1 MGTPKV
7 ITQAQQY
14 TCKLPRRGSPPLTF
28 HSFIMKAFA
37 VVLVLCLAGLAAAL
51 QPTTYCINLEQ
62 HADRR
67 HHMEEVFS
75 AANLANVNWEGVDGS
90 SLSEEELNKYFLTE
104 GTRAKLLPAELG
116 AALSHISIWRKV
128 AASSAPLSLV
138 FEDDVV
144 IPATFLH
151 NLESTVSELPEN
163 WDIMYLSYL
172 KAWEFKRPEKYSDH
186 LVQPN
191 WPLGFYAYA
200 ITPAGAQRL
209 PTLLKLALKF
219 LKTVL
224 TVVLMP
230 LLPAGSMTARPPPSL
245 PPLNCATT
253 ALLSRLSLATETT
266 AFLVILC
273 KLALLPLLPLHLQP
287 HPPTLLPP
295 TLHPPA
301 PPAHHPQAHF
311 HQLKSALPQLSSPPF
326 LPSLLLLPLLCK
338 SF

>member
-37 VVLVLCLAGLAAAL
+37 VVLVLCLAGLAAACSPPHTASTWSSML
-51 QPTTYCINLEQ
+51 TVAITWK
-62 HADRR
+62 R
-67 HHMEEVFS
+67 FS
-75 AANLANVNWEGVDGS
+75 APQTSPTWGEGVDGS
-90 SLSEEELNKYFLTE
+90 SLSEEELNKYSFLTE

-172 KAWEFKRPEKYSDH
+172 KAWEFKRPEKYSEH

-209 PTLLKLALKF
+209 LNLVEAGLEVPQDCVDCGIDAIVASWIHDSKATAFAASPELCYNSFAFKTVIGNRDNRIPRDLMQAGSATPTPTPSPTPSPNPPSPNPPSPSPPQPTIPSPFSPTEVSSSSAVVPTLLAL
-219 LKTVL
+219 VAIIAA
-224 TVVLMP
+224 LM
-230 LLPAGSMTARPPPSL
+230 
-245 PPLNCATT
+245 
-253 ALLSRLSLATETT
+253 
-266 AFLVILC
+266 
-273 KLALLPLLPLHLQP
+273 
-287 HPPTLLPP
+287 
-295 TLHPPA
+295 
-301 PPAHHPQAHF
+301 
-311 HQLKSALPQLSSPPF
+311 
-326 LPSLLLLPLLCK
+326 
-338 SF
+338 

>member
-1 MGTPKV
+1 MGNPEDNYAV
-7 ITQAQQY
+7 SIIY
-14 TCKLPRRGSPPLTF
+14 VKLPRRGSPPLTF

-37 VVLVLCLAGLAAAL
+37 VVLVSCLAGLAAAL

-75 AANLANVNWEGVDGS
+75 AANLANVNWEGVYGS
-90 SLSEEELNKYFLTE
+90 SLSEEELNKYSFLTE

-172 KAWEFKRPEKYSDH
+172 KAWEFKRPEKYSEH

-209 PTLLKLALKF
+209 LNLVEAGLEVPQDCVDCGIDAIVAGWIHDSKATAFAASPELCYNSFAFKTVIGNRDNRIPRDLMQAGSATPTPTPSPTPSPNPPSPNPPSPSPPQPTIPSPFSPTEVSSSSAVVPTLLAL
-219 LKTVL
+219 VAIIAA
-224 TVVLMP
+224 LM
-230 LLPAGSMTARPPPSL
+230 
-245 PPLNCATT
+245 
-253 ALLSRLSLATETT
+253 
-266 AFLVILC
+266 
-273 KLALLPLLPLHLQP
+273 
-287 HPPTLLPP
+287 
-295 TLHPPA
+295 
-301 PPAHHPQAHF
+301 
-311 HQLKSALPQLSSPPF
+311 
-326 LPSLLLLPLLCK
+326 
-338 SF
+338 